1 MRIKKGDPVIFH
13 DNGKYYKGTVVKRD
27 GNRWLIQSGSYQP
40 FSVHKMQVVHEQ
52 DFDPEFKNT
61 PKEYKAMNKQDKEKV
76 ALELVKV
83 AKDLVGASIRV
94 KKDMNSRGYYEWKYS
109 DGFSH
114 ATIRE
119 DFVSGKPVYRVG
131 IGFQGHGLSLKKMF
145 PKDDKGFKQ
154 ADKIV
159 RDLMKRLDKLFSWR
173 TEGLEE
179 WMKSDLASKWDINWS
194 DW

>member
-1 MRIKKGDPVIFH
+1 MNHKGY
-13 DNGKYYKGTVVKRD
+13 NEW
-27 GNRWLIQSGSYQP
+27 N
-40 FSVHKMQVVHEQ
+40 
-52 DFDPEFKNT
+52 
-61 PKEYKAMNKQDKEKV
+61 
-76 ALELVKV
+76 
-83 AKDLVGASIRV
+83 
-94 KKDMNSRGYYEWKYS
+94 YE

-119 DFVSGKPVYRVG
+119 DFVSGKPVYRVS
-131 IGFQGHGLSLKKMF
+131 IGFQGHGLELKK
-145 PKDDKGFKQ
+145 PLPWKPYGDNKSNFKK

-179 WMKSDLASKWDINWS
+179 WMESDLASKWNINWS